1 MHTRESITMRV
12 FDTEWG
18 RDIILNAVEVVA
30 VEVADDDD
38 EEASAEAAGGEAA
51 ASGDHPQQLVFEQVE
66 VIQAVAAPMDDY
78 GIVQE

>member
-1 MHTRESITMRV
+1 MRV

-30 VEVADDDD
+30 VEVADDD
-38 EEASAEAAGGEAA
+38 EEASAEAAGGEAP
-51 ASGDHPQQLVFEQVE
+51 SGDHPQQLVFEQVE

>member
-1 MHTRESITMRV
+1 MRV

-38 EEASAEAAGGEAA
+38 EEASAEAGGEAAAA

-78 GIVQE
+78 GIVHE